1 MCYYCHYNHGFRR
14 GPWLH
19 RVLGYYTRGGLGY
32 NLDAAAHRSVVC
44 RSLFNL
50 YSRFYVHWR
59 AIAFAQRLEEMRLHY
74 VRRRA
79 IVRLCRRPR
88 ALYVQWLCQLR
99 LSLVKWRG
107 LPRWQ
112 CGRLAH
118 GYLDLVAISLI
129 GEFSA
134 LRPKRRRNDE
144 MLTLRR
150 SRRTW
155 DTLDALW

>member
-1 MCYYCHYNHGFRR
+1 MCYYWHYNPGCA
-14 GPWLH
+14 
-19 RVLGYYTRGGLGY
+19 RGGLGY
-32 NLDAAAHRSVVC
+32 NLDAPAHRSVVC
-44 RSLFNL
+44 RSLFNS
-50 YSRFYVHWR
+50 YSFFFVHWR
-59 AIAFAQRLEEMRLHY
+59 AIAFAQRLGELRLHY

-88 ALYVQWLCQLR
+88 TLYVQWLCQLR

-107 LPRWQ
+107 LPRWLPQ
-112 CGRLAH
+112 GLAH
-118 GYLDLVAISLI
+118 GYLGPAAVCLI

>member
-1 MCYYCHYNHGFRR
+1 MCYYCHYNPGCA
-14 GPWLH
+14 
-19 RVLGYYTRGGLGY
+19 RGGLGY
-32 NLDAAAHRSVVC
+32 NLDAPAHRSVVC
-44 RSLFNL
+44 RSLFNS
-50 YSRFYVHWR
+50 YSFFFVHWR
-59 AIAFAQRLEEMRLHY
+59 AIAFAQRLGELRLHY

-88 ALYVQWLCQLR
+88 TLYVQWLCQLR

-107 LPRWQ
+107 LPRWLPQ
-112 CGRLAH
+112 GLAH
-118 GYLDLVAISLI
+118 GYLGPAAVCLI

-134 LRPKRRRNDE
+134 LRPKRRRLDE

-155 DTLDALW
+155 DTLDALRNPLHNALW

>member
-1 MCYYCHYNHGFRR
+1 MCYYCHYNPGCA
-14 GPWLH
+14 
-19 RVLGYYTRGGLGY
+19 RGGLGY
-32 NLDAAAHRSVVC
+32 NLDAPAHRSVVC
-44 RSLFNL
+44 RSLFNS
-50 YSRFYVHWR
+50 YSFFFVHWR
-59 AIAFAQRLEEMRLHY
+59 AIAFAQRLGELRLHY

-88 ALYVQWLCQLR
+88 TLYVQWLCQLR

-107 LPRWQ
+107 LPRWLPQ
-112 CGRLAH
+112 GLAH
-118 GYLDLVAISLI
+118 GYLGPAAVCLI

>member
-1 MCYYCHYNHGFRR
+1 MCYYCHYNPGCA
-14 GPWLH
+14 
-19 RVLGYYTRGGLGY
+19 RGGLGY
-32 NLDAAAHRSVVC
+32 NLDAPAHRSVVC
-44 RSLFNL
+44 RSLFNS
-50 YSRFYVHWR
+50 YSFFFVHWR
-59 AIAFAQRLEEMRLHY
+59 AIAFAQRLGELRLHY

-88 ALYVQWLCQLR
+88 TLYVQWLCQLR

-129 GEFSA
+129 WEFSA